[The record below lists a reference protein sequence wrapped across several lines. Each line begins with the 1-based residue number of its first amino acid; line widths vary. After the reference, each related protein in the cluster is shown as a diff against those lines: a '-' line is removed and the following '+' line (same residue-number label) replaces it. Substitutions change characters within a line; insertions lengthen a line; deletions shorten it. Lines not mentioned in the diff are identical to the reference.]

1 MRASFYPILIGL
13 AAIAAPVSASPI
25 TVTAGDVGTSYTVNY
40 DGFSDGQVIG
50 GLTGQVTLTLAEVV
64 DNSFKFD
71 YTVTNTS
78 SDPIDASRISIFGF
92 NTDPNILNATSTG
105 LFDQT
110 NTTSNVPSGFGQVDV
125 CFKGAGGNNC
135 SGGGGTGVNIGD
147 STSGTLTLNFSEAI
161 DQLTLSD
168 FFVRYQAIE
177 GAGQTTSAI
186 GRGTPSTSTGSTST
200 STGGTPVPAPA
211 ALWLFATALGLLGL
225 RVGRSRRLVAT
236 TA

>member
-1 MRASFYPILIGL
+1 MRVPFYPILIGL
-13 AAIAAPVSASPI
+13 AAIAAPAMATPI
-25 TVTAGDVGTSYTVNY
+25 TVTPANVGSSYTVGY
-40 DGFSDGQVIG
+40 DGYSDGRVID

-64 DNSFKFD
+64 DNSYKFD

-92 NTDPNILNATSTG
+92 NTDPNILDATSTG

-110 NTTSNVPSGFGQVDV
+110 ATTANVPTGFGQVDL

-135 SGGGGTGVNIGD
+135 SGGAGEGVNIG
-147 STSGTLTLNFSEAI
+147 SSASGTLTLNFSDPL

-177 GAGQTTSAI
+177 GAGSTTSAI
-186 GRGTPSTSTGSTST
+186 GRGTATPTGSTGG
-200 STGGTPVPAPA
+200 STGGTPIPAPA
-211 ALWLFATALGLLGL
+211 ALWLFAAGLGVLGL
-225 RVGRSRRLVAT
+225 RVGRIRRASSAT
-236 TA
+236 A